1 MGRRVHPVLVTLVM
15 LAVVIA
21 VALVYA
27 GRTEPPKQVV
37 LPEGDEEMEQ
47 MAARPRR
54 GERRPRHEE
63 RQRSRSADGRPQ
75 G

>member
-15 LAVVIA
+15 LAVVTA

-27 GRTEPPKQVV
+27 RRTEPPKQVA

-47 MAARPRR
+47 MAAQRVGGGRS
-54 GERRPRHEE
+54 RHEE